1 VLVRERRPVRRA
13 GMVGG
18 RTYEAG
24 RSTRQ
29 DATRNGSQAGWIV
42 ELERLKGVLTDA
54 ELASARRHLLT
65 AERGGR
71 G

>member
-1 VLVRERRPVRRA
+1 
-13 GMVGG
+13 MVGG

-24 RSTRQ
+24 RSSRQ
-29 DATRNGSQAGWIV
+29 DAARNGSQAGWIV
-42 ELERLKGVLTDA
+42 ELERLREALTED
-54 ELASARRHLLT
+54 EFASARRRLLA